1 MPLKPWYKIEG
12 LTPRQDLREG
22 KPLDAA
28 EFAIHLDQVRDRR
41 APVDYQDPERFF
53 ERTYLTQYLT
63 ELASQVARRLSG
75 EATQTSAV
83 FNLSTQ
89 FGGGKTHALT
99 LLYHLA
105 TQGSAANGWTGVQKI
120 LSRANISSIP
130 EAAVAV
136 FVGTE
141 FDSLSGRGGNDGTP
155 SRKTPWGEIAY
166 QLGGEEAFTVVAEQ
180 EKQFIEPKGDVIRQ
194 FLPQD
199 RPCLILMDEILNYVS
214 TYRKKGYGDRLYNFI
229 QALSE
234 TARGQNNVVLV
245 VSIPA
250 SEMEYTAADEA
261 DEQRFKKMLDRL
273 GKAIMISAESETS
286 EIIRRRLFEW
296 DENAVSSEGKVLLP
310 KDAIAT
316 CNEYANWIADR
327 RQKLPSWFP
336 VDNAREMF
344 KATYPF
350 HPSVLS
356 VFERKWQVLPR
367 FQRTRGI
374 LRLLALWVSKTYQE
388 GYRGGRPDSLIG
400 LGSAPLDDLDF
411 RAAIFEQM
419 GEDRLEGAITTDIS
433 GKKDAHALR
442 LDAESVEAIKEAIKK
457 ARLHRKVATTVFFE
471 SNGGCTRTEAT
482 IPEIWL
488 AVGESGLDIGNVET
502 VLDTLAT
509 ECYYLTVSSKKY
521 RFSIYPNLNKILA
534 DRRASV
540 RNEAIDK
547 CIETTIK
554 KLFTAER
561 GLINIVPFPA
571 KSSDIPNQP
580 VLTLVVLSPEYSHC
594 DPATASKVESMI
606 RETGSSARTYKSALL
621 FAIADS
627 DVQLRSDARKVLA
640 WEAIRN
646 EESDALDP
654 LQQKQLVENLKKAE
668 RDLKETAW
676 RTYKY
681 VMLLD
686 KKNDIRTIDL
696 GMTTSSSASSLTQ
709 SIVNHLRKSDEIV
722 DTASPRFLVRN
733 WSPAFREWSTKAVR
747 DAFFASPQFPRLLNP
762 DAIKDA
768 IARGVKEGTLAYVG
782 KLGDRYQPFE
792 FKSMLSAVDI
802 EISEDAF
809 VLKAD
814 DAEAYLQRITDPP
827 RLSAIVISPENSQL
841 NPGNKQTF
849 TIKGRDRH
857 EQEFPITEPQWNATG
872 GEIDAD
878 GVLTAGQDQGNFMV
892 TATVGNIRATAQFSV
907 GAIHELPLLNSAKV
921 NEKSNNY
928 QTQPNRPTPDPVST
942 SKPLQWTGEITPQK
956 WMNFYTR
963 VLSKFAKDQDLQ
975 LKLEVH
981 FSIEGDVSK
990 QKREETQLA
999 LEELGLDS
1007 NLDS

>member
-12 LTPRQDLREG
+12 LTPREDLREG

-28 EFAIHLDQVRDRR
+28 EFAVHLDQVRDRR
-41 APVDYQDPERFF
+41 APADYQDPERFF

-63 ELASQVARRLSG
+63 ELASQVVRRLSG
-75 EATQTSAV
+75 EITQTSAV

-105 TQGSAANGWTGVQKI
+105 TQGSRANSWTGVQKI
-120 LSRANISSIP
+120 LSRAHISSVP

-141 FDSLSGRGGNDGTP
+141 FDSISGRGGNDGTP
-155 SRKTPWGEIAY
+155 LRKTPWGEIAY
-166 QLGGEEAFTVVAEQ
+166 QLGGEEAFAVVAEQ

-194 FLPQD
+194 FLPKD
-199 RPCLILMDEILNYVS
+199 RPCLILMDEILNHVS

-250 SEMEYTAADEA
+250 SEMEYNAADEA

-273 GKAIMISAESETS
+273 GKAITISAESETS

-296 DENAVSSEGKVLLP
+296 DQNAVTPDGKVLLP
-310 KDAIAT
+310 KAAIAT
-316 CNEYANWIADR
+316 CNEYADWIAEH
-327 RQKLPSWFP
+327 RQQLPSWFP

-350 HPSVLS
+350 HPSLLS

-388 GYRGGRPDSLIG
+388 GYRGSRKDTLIG
-400 LGSAPLDDLDF
+400 LGSAPLDDPGF

-419 GEDRLEGAITTDIS
+419 GEDRLEGATTTDIS

-442 LDAESVEAIKEAIKK
+442 LDAESIEAIKK

-482 IPEIWL
+482 VPEIRL
-488 AVGESGLDIGNVET
+488 AVGEPNLDIGNVET
-502 VLDTLAT
+502 VLDTLT
-509 ECYYLTVSSKKY
+509 SECYYLTVTSTKY

-540 RNEAIDK
+540 RNEEIDK
-547 CIETTIK
+547 RIATTVK
-554 KLFTAER
+554 KLFTAEK
-561 GLINIVPFPA
+561 GLINIVPFPT
-571 KSSDIPNQP
+571 KSNDIPNQP
-580 VLTLVVLSPEYSHC
+580 VLTLVILSPEYSHS
-594 DPATASKVESMI
+594 DPATVSKVESMI
-606 RETGSSARTYKSALL
+606 REIGSSARTYKSALL

-627 DVQLRSDARKVLA
+627 DAQLRSDARKVLA
-640 WEAIRN
+640 WEAIRE
-646 EESDALDP
+646 EESDALDSS
-654 LQQKQLVENLKKAE
+654 QQKQLVENLNKAE

-686 KKNDIRTIDL
+686 KKNDLRTIDL
-696 GMTTSSSASSLTQ
+696 GLTTSSSASSLTQ
-709 SIVNHLRKSDEIV
+709 SIVNQLRKSDEIV

-768 IARGVKEGTLAYVG
+768 IARGVKDGTLAYVG
-782 KLGDRYQPFE
+782 KLGDRYEPFE
-792 FKSMLSAVDI
+792 FKSTLSAVDI

-809 VLKAD
+809 VLKAE
-814 DAEAYLQRITDPP
+814 DAEVYLQRITDPP
-827 RLSAIVISPENSQL
+827 RLSAIVISPDGVEL
-841 NPGNKQTF
+841 KPENKQIF
-849 TIKGRDRH
+849 TARGRDRY
-857 EQEFPITEPQWNATG
+857 EKDFPLPELHWSATG
-872 GEIDAD
+872 GEIDSD
-878 GVLTAGQDQGNFMV
+878 GVLITGENYGNFIV
-892 TATVGNIRATAQFSV
+892 TATVGDIRATAQFSV
-907 GAIHELPLLNSAKV
+907 IPAQTTAKV
-921 NEKSNNY
+921 NEKSNDY
-928 QTQPNRPTPDPVST
+928 DTQPTTPDPVSA

-963 VLSKFAKDQDLQ
+963 VLSKFANDQDLQ
-975 LKLEVH
+975 LKLEVR
-981 FSIEGDVSK
+981 FSVEGDVSE
-990 QKREETQLA
+990 QKLEETKVA

-1007 NLDS
+1007 DIQS